1 MFWLFYLWW
10 FCWNDD
16 FCCLCK
22 VLFITKM
29 RKRTKQFVVR
39 LNDDELNHLNKLV
52 QESNLSRESYLRMC
66 INGLVPKPSPSTEL
80 IEIIG
85 ILRQIAESL
94 SDISKSVYTQNG
106 IDESIY
112 VQNFELLQNQI
123 NEIMILIREPM
134 ELKLPMTQ

>member
-1 MFWLFYLWW
+1 
-10 FCWNDD
+10 
-16 FCCLCK
+16 
-22 VLFITKM
+22 M

-66 INGLVPKPSPSTEL
+66 INGLVSKPSPSTEL

-112 VQNFELLQNQI
+112 VQNFELLQSQI

-134 ELKLPMTQ
+134 ELKLPMTQEMTQEMTQ

>member
-1 MFWLFYLWW
+1 
-10 FCWNDD
+10 
-16 FCCLCK
+16 
-22 VLFITKM
+22 M
-29 RKRTKQFVVR
+29 RKRTKQFVIR

-52 QESNLSRESYLRMC
+52 KASNLSRESYLRMC
-66 INGLVPKPSPSTEL
+66 INSLVPTPSPSTEL

>member
-1 MFWLFYLWW
+1 
-10 FCWNDD
+10 
-16 FCCLCK
+16 
-22 VLFITKM
+22 M
-29 RKRTKQFVVR
+29 RKRTKQFVIR

-52 QESNLSRESYLRMC
+52 KASNLSRESYLRMC
-66 INGLVPKPSPSTEL
+66 INGLVPNPSPSTEL
-80 IEIIG
+80 IETIG

-106 IDESIY
+106 IDELIY

-134 ELKLPMTQ
+134 KLKFPMVQ

>member
-1 MFWLFYLWW
+1 M
-10 FCWNDD
+10 
-16 FCCLCK
+16 K
-22 VLFITKM
+22 SKKKEIK
-29 RKRTKQFVVR
+29 VR
-39 LNDDELNHLNKLV
+39 LNDHDFDHLMLLV
-52 QESNLSRESYLRMC
+52 QQSNLSRESYLRMV
-66 INGLVPKPSPSTEL
+66 INGLVPKPSPSTEF
-80 IEIIG
+80 IEMIG